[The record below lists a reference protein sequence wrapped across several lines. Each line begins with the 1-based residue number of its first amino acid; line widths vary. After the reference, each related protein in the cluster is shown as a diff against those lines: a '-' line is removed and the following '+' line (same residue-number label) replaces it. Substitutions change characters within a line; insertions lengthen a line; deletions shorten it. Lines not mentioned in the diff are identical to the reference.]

1 MSTQSPVA
9 DSQAMDP
16 TSVAKALFA
25 DPPTLLSVATPLVQ
39 GVLDEHYAD
48 FELSAERVRLAVPYW
63 VLAEGIDGAPAG
75 HRYYSL
81 GEVMLERFALRVP
94 VWGASRSLRL
104 ETHNLLWREQP
115 PAAAKPLAIDLDGL
129 LKRLDQAARSRL
141 LEDLKQQLIERW
153 NQSPQGHGP
162 SRWARLS
169 AAIGRLLVPGLTPG
183 RGGLPDLSRLPFYMG
198 YAPDDSHGESP
209 TPDIRAFETR
219 VFSVDAQGRRYPE
232 LFPVIDFW
240 RYGENLQPL
249 PYPLYFHPAEGGL
262 RPGKLDRAE
271 LVAMLIGSRTAG
283 RSLEIRESLVWRWN
297 EPAEV
302 IGDSLAKGLL
312 EYQLQALSATPPG
325 DWQARAHLQRW
336 VDDITDP
343 GKWFA
348 VPART
353 YDAGR
358 FQVLRPERCGPAALS
373 LTSESLPDWL
383 LGASLAD
390 RSSYSALLRELA
402 RQQCESAGRHFLE
415 DIGTLDE
422 FAARRLQEL
431 IRQDQPAAAA
441 IDPNAIKLNLD
452 KLDYSATQT
461 LDPQQA
467 QVTVAV
473 DMTLVELALANLGGM
488 RHTGMRI
495 RMETRGLAQPVPDW
509 MSPDYLRGLV
519 TRADIGQAYPDLL
532 KARLISDATEARRR
546 EALFVA
552 LWRVRLPLQA
562 LELKIKGESG
572 FSVEGFRYVQAM
584 VQPPGPGRLVD
595 GVEIVLWPLAF
606 KAKADWRADE
616 VQAMFVIGPRDRDL
630 GPLILLRPLFLQQPL
645 RQFATREALFSA
657 IREPGDLQRSVLTW
671 MSETARRRYDHGGF
685 DEPHIEQFLGGDEF
699 APAPTRSGPATLAER
714 IVEGDYLPAIF
725 AAMVRAQV
733 EQADRQSVSNAEQR
747 WADWKEGA
755 WRVLLGITQLPFAG
769 LLPYVGR
776 LVEVLGWLVV
786 LKIGHDDL
794 RALDSD
800 NRLEQSSGAADLLF
814 NLAALLLHY
823 RADSPSGET
832 AVPSLRPPEPLPPAT
847 ALPAPII
854 AHTPDLPRIELSAWS
869 MSGWPVP
876 EALMKRVRPYR
887 LRAFDQPAS
896 ALAGLGR
903 VAASGPARGLV
914 HIKEA
919 GKGKWCA
926 LLQGDLYEVAWEAE
940 ADGVRIV
947 DEQGNAGPW
956 VRGDE
961 QGRWSLD
968 MRLRG
973 GSPPKRVQARGSQ
986 SLVEE
991 REALIALNQKIKEN
1005 EPAVS
1010 NSVKRWRLAT
1020 EGETAKRVTYERRTE
1035 LLGTLSALLEEDLR
1049 NYRQQLD
1056 LSKKLMVDSRLIKAV
1071 RPFQINALENGVI
1084 GLQTLLHAQQ
1094 TWLLERLGQP
1104 HSALSNLP
1112 EAEQMEPALVQ
1123 AEWERSAEAT
1133 DKAVDWA
1140 LLQKDWLDQLKQ
1152 IRDGR
1157 ENYQRVIATVGWGS
1171 IEVEVR
1177 AWKLAQLKNC
1187 FALGEI
1193 TPESLGQEMFDEIW
1207 DQIHR
1212 LHVSYYSS
1220 LDALDEVKLL
1230 VGERIELLESVVEQS
1245 NDLQEKLEFYL
1256 ATLVSRRLPKDKL
1269 DRLLAVQQALGQE
1282 VQEDLRRLLGKDDWE
1297 LPPMAAAGPAVEKAN
1312 RKIIRTR
1319 HRQVL
1324 SGEVQPPTSAD
1335 GEETVQISDVYG
1347 QVVET
1352 YRKNTTDGLWEPVVA
1367 PEKPGKPVVIRPE
1380 VGLEKR
1386 VSNARQLLNDEALAI
1401 DRVMRQAVRSN
1412 APRAQE
1418 DILRLQA
1425 EAMEHQASEIDK
1437 LLGVAQTPPRN
1448 PERVRNAQAVAQQLR
1463 DAAPRLRASGQ
1474 YARILAIKANPP
1486 EMPRIDYLL
1495 GLGEVTIRKEGER
1508 VPLGKNDVMQEYAL
1522 LDKDGKPLWYA
1533 HFHYPSLSALDS
1545 AFEAAH
1551 LKTAGQRKLG
1561 GKYQSLEQEKSFK
1574 KIQTGQGGS
1583 ASLALQIYRSRIDL
1597 AAAQEHFFPKLA
1609 KLGDQAG

>member
-1 MSTQSPVA
+1 MSTQSPVP
-9 DSQAMDP
+9 DSQSMDP

-25 DPPTLLSVATPLVQ
+25 DSPSLLSVATPLVQ
-39 GVLDEHYAD
+39 GVLDEHYGQFD
-48 FELSAERVRLAVPYW
+48 LSAERVRLAVPYW
-63 VLAEGIDGAPAG
+63 VLAQGIDGAPAG
-75 HRYYSL
+75 HNYYSL
-81 GEVMLERFALRVP
+81 SEVMVERFALRVP

-115 PAAAKPLAIDLDGL
+115 PAAKKPLAIDLDGL

-141 LEDLKQQLIERW
+141 LENLKQQLIERW
-153 NQSPQGHGP
+153 NQSPEGHGP

-169 AAIGRLLVPGLTPG
+169 AAIGRLLVPGQAPG
-183 RGGLPDLSRLPFYMG
+183 RRGLPDLSRLPFYMG
-198 YAPDDSHGESP
+198 YSPGDAHDESP
-209 TPDIRAFETR
+209 TLDIRAFETR

-232 LFPVIDFW
+232 LFPVIDFL
-240 RYGENLQPL
+240 RYEESLQPL
-249 PYPLYFHPAEGGL
+249 PYPLYFHPGEGGL
-262 RPGKLDRAE
+262 RQGKMDSAE

-283 RSLEIRESLVWRWN
+283 RNLEIRESLVWRWN

-302 IGDSLAKGLL
+302 IGDSLARGLL

-325 DWQARAHLQRW
+325 DWEARAHLQRW

-353 YDAGR
+353 YDASR
-358 FQVLRPERCGPAALS
+358 FQVLRQERCGPAALG

-383 LGASLAD
+383 LGASVGD

-402 RQQCESAGRHFLE
+402 RQQCESGGQHFLE
-415 DIGTLDE
+415 DIGTLNE

-431 IRQDQPAAAA
+431 MHQDHPTASV
-441 IDPNAIKLNLD
+441 IDPNAVKLNID

-467 QVTVAV
+467 QVTVPV

-495 RMETRGLAQPVPDW
+495 RIEVRGLPEPVPQW
-509 MSPDYLRGLV
+509 MTADYLRGLV

-532 KARLISDATEARRR
+532 KAHLITDAAEAGRR

-552 LWRVRLPLQA
+552 QWRVRLPLQA

-572 FSVEGFRYVQAM
+572 FSLDGFRYVQAL
-584 VQPPGPGRLVD
+584 VQPAGPGRFVD
-595 GVEIVLWPLAF
+595 SVEIVLRPLAF
-606 KAKADWRADE
+606 KARADWQADE
-616 VQAMFVIGPRDRDL
+616 VQAMFLIGPRDMSR
-630 GPLILLRPLFLQQPL
+630 GPLILYRPLFLQQPL
-645 RQFATREALFSA
+645 RQFETHQALLAA
-657 IREPGDLQRSVLTW
+657 IRQPGDLQRGVLTW
-671 MSETARRRYDHGGF
+671 MTETARQRYGHGGF
-685 DEPHIEQFLGGDEF
+685 DAPHIEQFLGGDEF
-699 APAPTRSGPATLAER
+699 APAPSRPVPATLAEGT
-714 IVEGDYLPAIF
+714 VEGDYLPAIF
-725 AAMVRAQV
+725 TAMVKAQV

-776 LVEVLGWLVV
+776 LVEVLGWLVI

-800 NRLEQSSGAADLLF
+800 NRAEQSAGAADLLF

-823 RADSPSGET
+823 RAASAPGET
-832 AVPSLRPPEPLPPAT
+832 EVPPLPRPEPPRAQ
-847 ALPAPII
+847 ALPAPTI
-854 AHTPDLPRIELSAWS
+854 ARVPDLPRAELSGWS
-869 MSGWPVP
+869 MSGWPIP
-876 EALMKRVRPYR
+876 DSLMRRVRAYR
-887 LRAFDQPAS
+887 LRPFDKPVS
-896 ALAGLGR
+896 ALAELGR
-903 VAASGPARGLV
+903 VADSGAARGLV
-914 HIKEA
+914 HIEDA

-926 LLQGDLYEVAWEAE
+926 LIQGDLYEVAWEADE
-940 ADGVRIV
+940 EGIRVV
-947 DEQGNAGPW
+947 DEHGNAGPW
-956 VRGDE
+956 VRSDE

-973 GSPPKRVQARGSQ
+973 GSPPKRAQAGGSQ
-986 SLVEE
+986 NLVEA
-991 REALIALNQKIKEN
+991 RETLIALNQQTKDSAPLIN
-1005 EPAVS
+1005 

-1020 EGETAKRVTYERRTE
+1020 EGETAKRITYERRTE
-1035 LLGTLSALLEEDLR
+1035 LLGEMTALLEENLQ
-1049 NYRQQLD
+1049 NYRQQMD
-1056 LSKKLMVDSRLIKAV
+1056 LSKKLMADTRLIKAV
-1071 RPFQINALENGVI
+1071 RPFKINALDNGVN

-1094 TWLLERLGQP
+1094 TWLLERLGMPYSRASQ
-1104 HSALSNLP
+1104 LP
-1112 EAEQMEPALVQ
+1112 EAEQLAPALVQ
-1123 AEWERSAEAT
+1123 AEWERDAAAT

-1140 LLQKDWLDQLKQ
+1140 LLQKDWLDQLRQ
-1152 IRDGR
+1152 MRDGR
-1157 ENYQRVIATVGWGS
+1157 ESYQRLVKTVGWGS

-1177 AWKLAQLKNC
+1177 AWKIAQLKNR
-1187 FALGEI
+1187 FALGEL
-1193 TPESLGQEMFDEIW
+1193 TPEHLGQEMFEDIW
-1207 DQIHR
+1207 DQIQR
-1212 LHVSYYSS
+1212 SYVSYYSS

-1230 VGERIELLESVVEQS
+1230 AGERIELLESVVEQS
-1245 NDLQEKLEFYL
+1245 SDLQEKLEFYL
-1256 ATLVSRRLPKDKL
+1256 ATLVSRRLPTEKL
-1269 DRLLAVQQALGQE
+1269 DQVLAALKALGQE
-1282 VQEDLRRLLGKDDWE
+1282 TREDLRQLLGQDDWE
-1297 LPPMAAAGPAVEKAN
+1297 LPPLPVAGPSAKKTT
-1312 RKIIRTR
+1312 RKVIRTR
-1319 HRQVL
+1319 HRQLL
-1324 SGEVQPPTSAD
+1324 SGEVQAPASAD

-1347 QVVET
+1347 QVIET
-1352 YRKNTTDGLWEPVVA
+1352 YRQNTADGLWEAVVA
-1367 PEKPGKPVVIRPE
+1367 PDKPARPAVIRPE

-1386 VSNARQLLNDEALAI
+1386 VSSARQLLNDEASAI

-1425 EAMEHQASEIDK
+1425 EAMEHQATEIDK
-1437 LLGVAQTPPRN
+1437 LLGVPQTPPRN

-1495 GLGEVTIRKEGER
+1495 GLGEVSIRKEGER
-1508 VPLGKNDVMQEYAL
+1508 VPLGKNDFLQEYAL

-1551 LKTAGQRKLG
+1551 LKTAEQRKLG
-1561 GKYQSLEQEKSFK
+1561 GKYQSLEQEKAFK
-1574 KIQTGQGGS
+1574 KIQTGKGGN
-1583 ASLALQIYRSRIDL
+1583 ANLALQIYRSRIDL
-1597 AAAQEHFFPKLA
+1597 AAAQQHFFP
-1609 KLGDQAG
+1609 GSR